1 MPLPD
6 RELFAVL
13 AFGLFALLD
22 GDAPALL
29 EAPDDL
35 EALAVL
41 AFEVFA
47 FCALARVACGLR
59 FPALAGLDDER
70 LEVLPRLVEPRSLTA
85 DISTSPIRLPPLC
98 AFQNA
103 REQVLF
109 RDLPVA
115 ISQRTT

>member
-1 MPLPD
+1 L
-6 RELFAVL
+6 V
-13 AFGLFALLD
+13 LLD
-22 GDAPALL
+22 RDVPALL

-41 AFEVFA
+41 LFEVLA
-47 FCALARVACGLR
+47 FCALARLACGLR
-59 FPALAGLDDER
+59 FAAPAGFDDER

-85 DISTSPIRLPPLC
+85 DISTSPIRVPPLG

-109 RDLPVA
+109 RGLPAA
-115 ISQRTT
+115 INRRTT